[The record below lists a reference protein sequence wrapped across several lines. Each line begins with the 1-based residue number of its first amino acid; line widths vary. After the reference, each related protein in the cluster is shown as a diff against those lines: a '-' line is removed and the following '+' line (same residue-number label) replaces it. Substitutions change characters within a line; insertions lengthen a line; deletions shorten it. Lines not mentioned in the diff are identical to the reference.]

1 MLDEIIRIEENLLNE
16 RDETSKLSFEIIK
29 VEERN

>member
-1 MLDEIIRIEENLLNE
+1 MLDEIIRIEDLLNE
-16 RDETSKLSFEIIK
+16 RDETSKLTFEIIK

>member
-1 MLDEIIRIEENLLNE
+1 MLDEIIRIEDLLNE
-16 RDETSKLSFEIIK
+16 RDETSKLPFEIIK

>member
-1 MLDEIIRIEENLLNE
+1 MLDEIIRIEDLLNE